1 PLSRL
6 MREAKDLAAPTEL
19 YYAQP
24 LEDNLFEWHFTIR
37 GPGGVYHGRVLIP
50 GDYPMK
56 PPNIILLTPN
66 GRFERSIKR
75 SHIGL
80 SPGDLATG
88 LVDSYGFVSFGWVSD
103 TALCPT
109 HGLAQSRPGISAG
122 RARRL
127 ARQSRDWRCPIC
139 CPTPDSPSLES
150 LLNPLSDASAKET
163 EEARSLAKEIS
174 IAGEKPKES
183 DDQQQ
188 QQQEAASTLS
198 SFCAS
203 EYLGADAA
211 AANSTTAGALQ
222 PPMSFQEWLVRI
234 KGFSEARARQLVE
247 SSETSQQQQ
256 QPQTANRPNPQVG
269 GFYSILREEWTTIV
283 ALIGLALAIAAILA
297 RRMLLADAGGYDT
310 ADANAWYRRITG
322 LPPSPESKELL
333 ALCLKRIRGLN
344 KVTLGCYLLLIT
356 SPPGWTRRV
365 RVASRTRS
373 VASGSVS
380 PSKAEVLTAPSLS
393 QTCEIEFTLQSH
405 QCDHCNRSA
414 ARTIG
419 ELWCS

>member
-1 PLSRL
+1 MHNSRNPAVKRL

-37 GPGGVYHGRVLIP
+37 GPVDSDFEGGVYHGRVLIP

-66 GRFERSIKR
+66 GRFEINKKICLSISGYHPETWR
-75 SHIGL
+75 PAWSIR
-80 SPGDLATG
+80 
-88 LVDSYGFVSFGWVSD
+88 
-103 TALCPT
+103 TALLALVGFMPT
-109 HGLAQSRPGISAG
+109 HGLGAIGALEYPPEER
-122 RARRL
+122 RRL

-188 QQQEAASTLS
+188 QQQEGSEASELLQRSAASVP
-198 SFCAS
+198 ANIS
-203 EYLGADAA
+203 EPTPQPIQPPQAP
-211 AANSTTAGALQ
+211 LQ

-269 GFYSILREEWTTIV
+269 GFYSILREEWTI
-283 ALIGLALAIAAILA
+283 LAL
-297 RRMLLADAGGYDT
+297 ML
-310 ADANAWYRRITG
+310 
-322 LPPSPESKELL
+322 
-333 ALCLKRIRGLN
+333 
-344 KVTLGCYLLLIT
+344 
-356 SPPGWTRRV
+356 
-365 RVASRTRS
+365 
-373 VASGSVS
+373 
-380 PSKAEVLTAPSLS
+380 
-393 QTCEIEFTLQSH
+393 
-405 QCDHCNRSA
+405 
-414 ARTIG
+414 
-419 ELWCS
+419 